1 MRAGGQN
8 FKRQFSDKIIRQ
20 APCARNTYS
29 EPDERYCPP
38 ARERFYATAIYDLMP
53 AMKSAFQTV
62 ALIGKYMNP
71 QMRDQIVS
79 LAQFLT
85 ERQIAVVIEQKTA
98 ENSGI
103 SGYTTVDVNAIGSHA
118 DLAVVLGGDGTMLTA
133 ARALLDHQI
142 PLVGVNRGRF
152 GFLTDLSSESMLDG
166 LGRILDGAFDTE
178 QRILLSASITRNG
191 EVISQGCALNDVVVS
206 KNGVARLIELEV
218 NIDGQFV
225 HRQRS
230 DGLILATPTGTTAYS
245 LSAGG
250 PILHPTL
257 DAIALVP
264 VCPHTLSN
272 RPIAVHSASKIEVVV
287 VHADDAQVHFDGRV
301 QLSLL
306 PGDKVSVQRAQ
317 NKVTL
322 LHPEGH
328 SHYGM
333 LREKLHW
340 G

>member
-1 MRAGGQN
+1 
-8 FKRQFSDKIIRQ
+8 
-20 APCARNTYS
+20 
-29 EPDERYCPP
+29 
-38 ARERFYATAIYDLMP
+38 
-53 AMKSAFQTV
+53 MKSAFQTV

-71 QMRDQIVS
+71 QMRDQIVA

-85 ERQIAVVIEQKTA
+85 GRQLTVVIEERTA

-103 SGYTTVDVNAIGSHA
+103 SGYTTVHVNAIGTHA
-118 DLAVVLGGDGTMLTA
+118 DLAIVLGGDGTMLTA
-133 ARALLDHQI
+133 ARALVDHQI

-152 GFLTDLSSESMLDG
+152 GFLTDLSSESMIEG
-166 LGRILDGAFDTE
+166 LGRILDGAYDTE
-178 QRILLSASITRNG
+178 QRILLSASITRQG
-191 EVISQGCALNDVVVS
+191 EVISQGYALNDVVVN
-206 KNGVARLIELEV
+206 KNGIARLIELEV

-264 VCPHTLSN
+264 ICPHTLSN
-272 RPIAVHSASKIEVVV
+272 RPIAIHSASKVEITV
-287 VHADDAQVHFDGRV
+287 VHAEDAQVHFDGQM

-306 PGDKVSVQRAQ
+306 EGDKVLVQRAQ